1 MGLEKDL
8 PPGEA
13 LVVCFRPFIEHLAA
27 SSLSPKTIRRHV
39 DNLWLLGGEIIRDL
53 NYNPALRKVA
63 AQKLLRDGLE
73 PTAAH
78 CSTTGRTRSN
88 APSIRPAANST
99 ASSVNPS
106 AKPQITHK
114 SLGRG
119 EVLGQCRC
127 LIKFDGVPVY
137 GFVWWEMSGALL
149 HAHRCLE
156 KLRWL
161 LSVFGN
167 LNAERSL
174 SHLINRPVY
183 YREVPALVLEYTP
196 QSGSVLLAAE
206 EGHEFPPIRR
216 DLPPTKAAKVDLLTR
231 RSRNQTGPNFESWS
245 PSQTQSEGAWILI
258 ARHIPENILP
268 EACRIL

>member
-1 MGLEKDL
+1 MVRTIFKAKTSQVNRTATPASAAAASAYGRDLDNWPRSWMGLEKDL

-13 LVVCFRPFIEHLAA
+13 LVVCFRPFIEHLAT

-63 AQKLLRDGLE
+63 ARSFFVMWLE

-78 CSTTGRTRSN
+78 CPTTGRTRSN

-119 EVLGQCRC
+119 
-127 LIKFDGVPVY
+127 IK
-137 GFVWWEMSGALL
+137 
-149 HAHRCLE
+149 
-156 KLRWL
+156 
-161 LSVFGN
+161 
-167 LNAERSL
+167 
-174 SHLINRPVY
+174 
-183 YREVPALVLEYTP
+183 
-196 QSGSVLLAAE
+196 
-206 EGHEFPPIRR
+206 
-216 DLPPTKAAKVDLLTR
+216 
-231 RSRNQTGPNFESWS
+231 
-245 PSQTQSEGAWILI
+245 
-258 ARHIPENILP
+258 
-268 EACRIL
+268 